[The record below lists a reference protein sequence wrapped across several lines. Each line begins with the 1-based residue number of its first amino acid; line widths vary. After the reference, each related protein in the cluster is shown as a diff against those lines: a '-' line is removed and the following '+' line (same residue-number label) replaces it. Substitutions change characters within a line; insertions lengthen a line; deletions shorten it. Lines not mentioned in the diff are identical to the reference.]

1 MKRLTLGSLV
11 LIAITSAC
19 TTPAYENNHWHFNSV
34 GPRMTH
40 QFLGYRQSRD
50 GSYCDKLSEDGRAAS
65 LTLRR
70 HFFNDNPD
78 NPMLPQPAR
87 PPYRPQPPAVE
98 FEVKNP

>member
-11 LIAITSAC
+11 LIALTSAC

-40 QFLGYRQSRD
+40 QFFGYRQSRD
-50 GSYCDKLSEDGRAAS
+50 GSYLNRVGQDTSDAL

-70 HFFNDNPD
+70 HFVNDNPS

-87 PPYRPQPPAVE
+87 PPYRPQPPDVE
-98 FEVKNP
+98 FAVKNP